1 MVEVRVVV
9 SRGSKKLFEF
19 LRIGLAKNVIKLCLN
34 TSKDQND
41 LV

>member
-1 MVEVRVVV
+1 MVEVPMVV
-9 SRGSKKLFEF
+9 SRKSKKLFEF

-34 TSKDQND
+34 SGKVQND